1 MCFKVIAVYHICM
14 AYMSTS
20 IGDVTNTCNSSFVL
34 KVSEC
39 CLYSGYCENI
49 AFIADFEDRDVQ
61 FFQRVSIL
69 LLFLTDYHYRDI
81 IFNFRISFLSM
92 STNGYLRKVL
102 QRSPNPSSCCLTSR
116 NACKRVARHRLPNCM
131 HYVFIPYLINTWMLS
146 VELRCKDF
154 WLSCQACSW

>member
-1 MCFKVIAVYHICM
+1 VLNQSKLAKKYLNKMCCKVIAVYHICM
-14 AYMSTS
+14 TYMSTS

-102 QRSPNPSSCCLTSR
+102 LTVS
-116 NACKRVARHRLPNCM
+116 KPFFMLFDFSECM
-131 HYVFIPYLINTWMLS
+131 QT
-146 VELRCKDF
+146 R
-154 WLSCQACSW
+154 CQA

>member
-39 CLYSGYCENI
+39 CVYSGYRESI
-49 AFIADFEDRDVQ
+49 AFIADFEDRDVRYS
-61 FFQRVSIL
+61 QRVSIS

-81 IFNFRISFLSM
+81 IFLFQNIILIM

-102 QRSPNPSSCCLTSR
+102 LTVS
-116 NACKRVARHRLPNCM
+116 KPYFMVFDFSECM
-131 HYVFIPYLINTWMLS
+131 QT
-146 VELRCKDF
+146 R
-154 WLSCQACSW
+154 CQA